1 MVRRLSLHEITIT
14 HLKTLFL
21 IIMAKNKREPKLPNL
36 PKKNKAPKPYL
47 VQTEHLDI
55 EFISKKVYKQCL
67 EHCDLMGVNLEHYM
81 LEFNINEDNVMP
93 V

>member
-1 MVRRLSLHEITIT
+1 
-14 HLKTLFL
+14 
-21 IIMAKNKREPKLPNL
+21 MAKNKREPKLPNL

-67 EHCDLMGVNLEHYM
+67 EHCKLMGVSLDHYIC
-81 LEFNINEDNVMP
+81 LLYTSDAADE
-93 V
+93 

>member
-1 MVRRLSLHEITIT
+1 
-14 HLKTLFL
+14 
-21 IIMAKNKREPKLPNL
+21 MAKNKREPKLPNL

-47 VQTEHLDI
+47 VQTEQLDI
-55 EFISKKVYKQCL
+55 ELISKKVYKQCL
-67 EHCDLMGVNLEHYM
+67 EHCKLMGVSLDHYM